1 MSLEVHIEKKL
12 SNMTLKV
19 DFVNDPA
26 DGVLG
31 ILGASGCGKSMTLK
45 CIAGIETPDQGRI
58 VLNGRVLFDSEKKIN
73 MKVQDRRVGYLFQNY
88 ALFPGMTAFANVE
101 MAIHYSNQHKGIK
114 TTRKEEH
121 EKAMYYMRL
130 LHVEQLKD
138 QYPRTMSGG
147 QQQRVALAR
156 ILASDP
162 EVLMLDEPFSAVDA
176 YLREQLQLEL
186 CDLFGSYGKDVLM
199 VTHSRDEI
207 YRFCDR
213 MLVIEGGHQMGYGT
227 TKELF
232 ADPETIAAARLT
244 GCKNIV
250 HVEILDDHHL
260 LIPDWN
266 AKIAVKGRIP
276 EQTAA
281 IGIRAHYMHPV
292 SKEQLENY
300 RNPKSG
306 ELENVVACSRP
317 QILEDPFE
325 RVVVFEHH
333 VWWKISKEIFEDVYK
348 EKLPG
353 YLSIPESSILY
364 LHE

>member
-1 MSLEVHIEKKL
+1 MSLEVHIEKEL

-26 DGVLG
+26 NGVLG

-45 CIAGIETPDQGRI
+45 CIAGIETPDRGHI

-73 MKVQDRRVGYLFQNY
+73 RKVQDRRIGYLFQNY
-88 ALFPGMTAFANVE
+88 ALFPNMTAIENVK
-101 MAIHYSNQHKGIK
+101 MAIHYSNLHKGIR
-114 TTRKEEH
+114 TSGKEEN
-121 EKAMYYMRL
+121 EKAMHYMRL

-138 QYPRTMSGG
+138 RYPRKLSGG

-156 ILASDP
+156 ILAFDP
-162 EVLMLDEPFSAVDA
+162 EVLMLDEPFSAVDT

-186 CDLFGSYGKDVLM
+186 CELLGSYGKDVLM

-213 MLVIEGGHQMGYGT
+213 MLVMEGGRQMGCGS
-227 TKELF
+227 TKAMF
-232 ADPETIAAARLT
+232 SDPGTIAAARLT
-244 GCKNIV
+244 GCKNIIDV
-250 HVEILDDHHL
+250 ALLDKYHL
-260 LIPDWN
+260 WIPDWN
-266 AKIAVKGRIP
+266 AAIAVKGEIP
-276 EQTAA
+276 ENTVA
-281 IGIRAHYMHPV
+281 IGIRAHDMHPV
-292 SKEQLENY
+292 AEDKLERY
-300 RNPKSG
+300 RNPKTG
-306 ELENVVACSRP
+306 ETENVVICRRP

-325 RVVVFEHH
+325 CVVVFEHGI
-333 VWWKISKEIFEDVYK
+333 WWKTSKEIFRNVYK

-364 LHE
+364 LHK